1 MNFEGCG
8 QVIAI
13 LKDDNEKDKKKWKE
27 FYITDKPKDCVGE
40 VFREVKLKDKPNL
53 HFQPIPDKQ
62 KERSITYVTGA
73 SGSGKSYW
81 TRMYVDEYKRLY
93 PKREVYL
100 ISSITDD
107 TSIDKI
113 KGLRRIK
120 LEGDFLTNDVSAE
133 DFKDSCL
140 IFDDTDCITNKPV
153 KLKVQKL
160 MDECLQIGRHFN
172 ITCLITSH
180 ALCAGSAT
188 KMILNEAHTIT
199 IFPSCAGKRILD
211 YLCVDY
217 LGLSKQQ
224 ISKLKKMDGRSV
236 TFVRNYPR
244 CVFSDNECVIL
255 KEFS

>member
-1 MNFEGCG
+1 MSGYLTYDENDDGMPIAGVGKKVLYMCSKTVDEGVNSIKLKGDLVFEP
-8 QVIAI
+8 II
-13 LKDDNEKDKKKWKE
+13 NKKTE
-27 FYITDKPKDCVGE
+27 
-40 VFREVKLKDKPNL
+40 REVKYFSGP
-53 HFQPIPDKQ
+53 
-62 KERSITYVTGA
+62 SGA
-73 SGSGKSYW
+73 GKSYK
-81 TRMYVDEYKRLY
+81 VAEYLKAFKKAY
-93 PKREVYL
+93 PKRDIFVF
-100 ISSITDD
+100 SSLPDCPTL
-107 TSIDKI
+107 DKV
-113 KGLRRIK
+113 KGMKRIK
-120 LEGDFLTNDVSAE
+120 INGDMFMTEPISAS
-133 DFKDSCL
+133 DFRDACVVW
-140 IFDDTDCITNKPV
+140 DDTDCITNKPV

-180 ALCAGSAT
+180 ALCAGNAT
-188 KMILNEAHTIT
+188 KMVLNESHTIT

-255 KEFS
+255 KELS